1 MKHQSP
7 IKSEAH
13 QVLRAKSAQA
23 GIAEQDLRD
32 LLWLINADDTLTC
45 FVAICENL
53 LDICRLMD
61 ENFASYCAEHQITVK
76 QWTNIANWVI
86 ADAEDLA
93 AAIGEQF
100 NQRPEKREE
109 EQSLDGGSKPSL
121 INPLVGHCATRNSLY
136 TVLLNSLA
144 SEDVAERERY
154 LLMVGQLLVAHA
166 HVCRKH
172 IPRQKYE
179 NHAGSREITGY
190 PNTPYTAAFAIRVF
204 SGEEDFSF
212 CPRWLNPK
220 QSPQEFALAANQYVA
235 DQDALS
241 KHLAGYCRFIA
252 RAHGLLGWSN
262 RSGGGGRR
270 GHRGGGRW
278 IPGYVRLGPDCE
290 VVPTEVGDS
299 EDPNADWGRQVVVQE
314 VLEDG
319 APITKTRARQL
330 LVDDIYPFDLAGED
344 ELCLTEY
351 PCNET
356 TRGIAGLIFAAE
368 GQARHVAMEHQM
380 LPWSYRLL
388 TVSELAS
395 LLTLGSDRF
404 RELLRLRNWSAEQ
417 ELLAETIALLHTSL
431 WTGSTLERAKNL
443 ILLPDDK
450 NQAKR
455 IHCEL
460 ALYVP
465 TKSDQR
471 GKARLVEWRIRSYF
485 PNYRLYLEAPA
496 GATRQRTTYMYVPDI
511 AGGAQFVRHLMKRKE
526 YRDRKSP
533 FSRSITQ
540 YRQTL
545 RALLKSV
552 DSSGRITEQKVV
564 SYLFHRIACV
574 SGDVTRAVAITGREH
589 ELAQTRIYYTTHS
602 LKVLRDAYV
611 KALWDIV
618 PFVYKA
624 SGRKLRLNYA
634 AVVDPA
640 DVHVGSRLCPT
651 RNTARTVT
659 EKLQEA
665 IKKAARYRTWD
676 EFIVYHNYFTLYT
689 VLMFGYT
696 TACRAIISPFLSTSE
711 IDLKM
716 GLAVLADKD
725 GPDHHKSRL
734 VWVPEDVRKQ
744 IRNYEAHRQA
754 LLGSL
759 GEHLT
764 KSDVD
769 AGDCFFLHKTKKEQ
783 FARMAV
789 RPATLS
795 EQMKEFIRLPANVHR
810 RFLRTELIESGC
822 PSEVVDA
829 FMGHWSRGE
838 EPFGWFSS
846 FSYRDHIMT
855 LESYLV
861 PLLKDLGWR
870 PIESALTKK

>member
-1 MKHQSP
+1 MKSEDICSVGSKGETNEQLVNAEPEIPRREPRKACITQIQEIQVTLADINGVHPAITVLEKELFLPPLGFSLGLSLKSEQKMEIVQSALRAMPARLTKSHGKYRCIGNVRLYRLAVSCLAPSEEISALVTTSRDKRDVIQPNYLAEIYCYPLYSRSGWTMCDASTRSGRTTRTINFSRACCPCAQKQRSLTHFALVRPVSQKIMKHQSP

-61 ENFASYCAEHQITVK
+61 ENFASYCAEHQITAK

-252 RAHGLLGWSN
+252 RAHGFLGWSN

-356 TRGIAGLIFAAE
+356 TRE
-368 GQARHVAMEHQM
+368 
-380 LPWSYRLL
+380 
-388 TVSELAS
+388 
-395 LLTLGSDRF
+395 
-404 RELLRLRNWSAEQ
+404 
-417 ELLAETIALLHTSL
+417 
-431 WTGSTLERAKNL
+431 
-443 ILLPDDK
+443 LPD
-450 NQAKR
+450 
-455 IHCEL
+455 
-460 ALYVP
+460 
-465 TKSDQR
+465 
-471 GKARLVEWRIRSYF
+471 
-485 PNYRLYLEAPA
+485 
-496 GATRQRTTYMYVPDI
+496 
-511 AGGAQFVRHLMKRKE
+511 
-526 YRDRKSP
+526 
-533 FSRSITQ
+533 
-540 YRQTL
+540 
-545 RALLKSV
+545 
-552 DSSGRITEQKVV
+552 
-564 SYLFHRIACV
+564 
-574 SGDVTRAVAITGREH
+574 
-589 ELAQTRIYYTTHS
+589 
-602 LKVLRDAYV
+602 
-611 KALWDIV
+611 
-618 PFVYKA
+618 
-624 SGRKLRLNYA
+624 
-634 AVVDPA
+634 
-640 DVHVGSRLCPT
+640 
-651 RNTARTVT
+651 
-659 EKLQEA
+659 
-665 IKKAARYRTWD
+665 
-676 EFIVYHNYFTLYT
+676 
-689 VLMFGYT
+689 
-696 TACRAIISPFLSTSE
+696 
-711 IDLKM
+711 
-716 GLAVLADKD
+716 
-725 GPDHHKSRL
+725 
-734 VWVPEDVRKQ
+734 
-744 IRNYEAHRQA
+744 
-754 LLGSL
+754 
-759 GEHLT
+759 
-764 KSDVD
+764 
-769 AGDCFFLHKTKKEQ
+769 
-783 FARMAV
+783 
-789 RPATLS
+789 
-795 EQMKEFIRLPANVHR
+795 
-810 RFLRTELIESGC
+810 
-822 PSEVVDA
+822 
-829 FMGHWSRGE
+829 
-838 EPFGWFSS
+838 
-846 FSYRDHIMT
+846 
-855 LESYLV
+855 
-861 PLLKDLGWR
+861 
-870 PIESALTKK
+870 